1 MRKAIRHRDPT
12 LPYES
17 DIFQSKPIQIK
28 ALLKAMKW
36 TRFEMGRYCG
46 VYTRIQKRDG
56 KKLRTSWAV
65 STWTLGRAKPSKPH
79 RQRLCQLVEMCRKE
93 YLAILKEMIR
103 SERLKDV

>member
-12 LPYES
+12 LPTES
-17 DIFQSKPIQIK
+17 GIFQSKPIQIK

-36 TRFEMGRYCG
+36 TRFELGRYCG
-46 VYTRIQKRDG
+46 VYTRIQKQG
-56 KKLRTSWAV
+56 KSKGRASWTV

-103 SERLKDV
+103 DERLKDV